1 MLHKRYICKKRLI
14 KMAIG
19 ESGRVVVEL
28 DPALKREL
36 HSALREDGRN
46 LKDWMIENANLYL
59 ETRQQSSLPLFNSS
73 QKEEAA

>member
-1 MLHKRYICKKRLI
+1 
-14 KMAIG
+14 MAIG

-28 DPALKREL
+28 DPELKREL
-36 HSALREDGRN
+36 HSALREDGKN

-59 ETRQQSSLPLFNSS
+59 ETRQQSSLPLFEKR